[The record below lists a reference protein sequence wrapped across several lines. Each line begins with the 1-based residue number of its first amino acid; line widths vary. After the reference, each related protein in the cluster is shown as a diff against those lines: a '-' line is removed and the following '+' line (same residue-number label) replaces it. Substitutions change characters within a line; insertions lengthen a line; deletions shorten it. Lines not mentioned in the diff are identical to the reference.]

1 MQREIKFRGQRIDNN
16 EWVYGYYYKD
26 IQRNSF
32 VPEKPILWE
41 KHFIRLLEADGIFLA
56 YEVKPE
62 TIGQFTGLYDR
73 REKEIYKKDIV
84 KTGTDKLMVITW
96 SERFASFCIERKG
109 WAFKHW
115 FGEAFEAKECEIVGN
130 IIDNP
135 ELLNE

>member
-1 MQREIKFRGQRIDNN
+1 MQREIKVRGQRIDNN
-16 EWVYGYYYKD
+16 EWVYGYYYKQ

-41 KHFIRLLEADGIFLA
+41 RHFIRLLEADGIFLA

-62 TIGQFTGLYDR
+62 TIGQFIGLYDSSG
-73 REKEIYKKDIV
+73 KEIYEKDIMGWESYELTKNKIRWV
-84 KTGTDKLMVITW
+84 VVFSPERGFKTW
-96 SERFASFCIERKG
+96 SSSKND
-109 WAFKHW
+109 
-115 FGEAFEAKECEIVGN
+115 EIVIGN